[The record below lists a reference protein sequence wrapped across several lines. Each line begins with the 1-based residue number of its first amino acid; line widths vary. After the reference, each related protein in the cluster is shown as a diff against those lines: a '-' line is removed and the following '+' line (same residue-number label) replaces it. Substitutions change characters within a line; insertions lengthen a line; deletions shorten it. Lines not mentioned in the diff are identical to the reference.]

1 MSVEILSVAA
11 RLDDKTQSCNWTFV
25 LLNPRKKPAL
35 TRMQK
40 NAHRHFLCLVTLT
53 FYFWTPKIKGFR
65 NCHYSQVI
73 DHFLIIFCLYNVCTV
88 SDILS
93 QRLCVSS
100 DFTALYKCYFIVI
113 IYYYTFMVHMIA
125 LIFRSGLVATRQ
137 LKLQVMCALQ
147 LA

>member
-1 MSVEILSVAA
+1 MPCDLNLLFLDPQNKRFPKLPLFTGNRSLPNNILS
-11 RLDDKTQSCNWTFV
+11 L
-25 LLNPRKKPAL
+25 
-35 TRMQK
+35 
-40 NAHRHFLCLVTLT
+40 
-53 FYFWTPKIKGFR
+53 
-65 NCHYSQVI
+65 
-73 DHFLIIFCLYNVCTV
+73 
-88 SDILS
+88 
-93 QRLCVSS
+93 QRLHSFGYIITAPISS